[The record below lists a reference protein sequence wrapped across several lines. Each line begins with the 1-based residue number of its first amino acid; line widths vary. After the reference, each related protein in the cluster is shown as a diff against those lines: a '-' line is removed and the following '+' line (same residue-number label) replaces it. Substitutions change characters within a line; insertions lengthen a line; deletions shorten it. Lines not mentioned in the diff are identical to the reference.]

1 MSSLLWLFKFSLL
14 VFIFG
19 YGWLPETTH
28 KVHLPQDLLN
38 AGSVYWGFH
47 SYQYRTST
55 AGQVHKLL
63 PDFSKYKIWTM
74 SISNDYGEAQSNTL
88 CVCVCVCVC
97 VCAFSH
103 FNHVQLFVTLTTCH
117 AFLHGIFPIQR
128 SNSCLLCLLHC
139 TQILYHWASRE
150 AIDLHISITNYWLSH
165 NDLLT
170 NLLANLCT
178 FHCLDPF
185 IPKYQL
191 SRAGTVPQW
200 KVLRSRC
207 SAPHFNSVQTR

>member
-1 MSSLLWLFKFSLL
+1 MLGLYTGDSIPINTEQAPLDKFINFFQTFPS
-14 VFIFG
+14 IKFG
-19 YGWLPETTH
+19 QCPFQMTMVRL
-28 KVHLPQDLLN
+28 
-38 AGSVYWGFH
+38 
-47 SYQYRTST
+47 
-55 AGQVHKLL
+55 
-63 PDFSKYKIWTM
+63 KYLM
-74 SISNDYGEAQSNTL
+74 
-88 CVCVCVCVC
+88 CVCVCLC

-117 AFLHGIFPIQR
+117 AFLRGIFPIQR

-139 TQILYHWASRE
+139 RQILYHWASRE